1 MKEENSL
8 GFFISA
14 QNYLPESRL
23 KSRLRCLRLHTGTDG
38 SQGKTVNVYNF
49 KQCFCAEQNSLPPGL
64 PFAAPGRRAGRT
76 LYALRGGPRPGEL
89 RGERQGREAAG
100 KPQRRAAPR
109 MRRMTRGAVLSFRR
123 GHGSV
128 LCLWSSSLR
137 AVGAGSPPSLVRS
150 LPTPS
155 CTDPLGSR
163 CVPAARLLS
172 EERHRTALGGT
183 AGAFLAARGSPR
195 RTCFPCASGGGFQTV
210 PPGCAGLRGALHAE
224 LSSGGCRC
232 LSSFVFE
239 LFYLFFAT
247 LAHAGCY
254 GRGVRGDRLRFGH

>member
-8 GFFISA
+8 SFFISA

-49 KQCFCAEQNSLPPGL
+49 KQCFCVEQNSLPPGL

-76 LYALRGGPRPGEL
+76 LYALRGGPRPGKL

-137 AVGAGSPPSLVRS
+137 AVGAGSPRALCAPSPPRAVRIPS
-150 LPTPS
+150 GAAVSPLPV
-155 CTDPLGSR
+155 C
-163 CVPAARLLS
+163 
-172 EERHRTALGGT
+172 
-183 AGAFLAARGSPR
+183 
-195 RTCFPCASGGGFQTV
+195 
-210 PPGCAGLRGALHAE
+210 
-224 LSSGGCRC
+224 
-232 LSSFVFE
+232 
-239 LFYLFFAT
+239 
-247 LAHAGCY
+247 
-254 GRGVRGDRLRFGH
+254 